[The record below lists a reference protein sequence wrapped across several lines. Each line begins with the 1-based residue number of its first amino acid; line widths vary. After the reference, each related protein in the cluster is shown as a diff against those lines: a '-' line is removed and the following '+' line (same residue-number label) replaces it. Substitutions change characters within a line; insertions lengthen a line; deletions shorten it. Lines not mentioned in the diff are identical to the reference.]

1 MAVLDTSTL
10 EKNDEWKSAEHLT
23 KALLARNPTYSTIF
37 MSNLQFMIGEQ
48 TSVFVPR
55 TEQEDEVPVDK
66 AWAIHAAI
74 IGLNTGNLL
83 FRGLEL
89 DPVNPEMVTVACLAV
104 LAAALPFQ
112 AIFFLINSYIQ
123 EAPNVHEIE
132 YIMLQRL
139 SLICQTISYL
149 SLTAIGILMFE
160 THVYVG
166 GSFFVGCIVAFFLLR
181 AAMNQAEALATN
193 IRVNS

>member
-1 MAVLDTSTL
+1 M
-10 EKNDEWKSAEHLT
+10 EENDERKGSEHLSSYH
-23 KALLARNPTYSTIF
+23 PSTNTLWL
-37 MSNLQFMIGEQ
+37 SLHWGNLQFLIGMQ
-48 TSVFVPR
+48 PSMVVPR
-55 TEQEDEVPVDK
+55 RDDDDVPTDK

-89 DPVNPEMVTVACLAV
+89 DPDDPGMITVACLAV

-123 EAPNVHEIE
+123 EASNVHEIE
-132 YIMLQRL
+132 FIMLQRL

-166 GSFFVGCIVAFFLLR
+166 GSFFAGCIVAFFLLR
-181 AAMNQAEALATN
+181 AAMNQAEALATSHS
-193 IRVNS
+193 R

>member
-1 MAVLDTSTL
+1 MVV
-10 EKNDEWKSAEHLT
+10 
-23 KALLARNPTYSTIF
+23 P
-37 MSNLQFMIGEQ
+37 IGEDGEE
-48 TSVFVPR
+48 TP
-55 TEQEDEVPVDK
+55 TDK

-89 DPVNPEMVTVACLAV
+89 DPDNPEMVTVACLAI
-104 LAAALPFQ
+104 LAAALSFQ

-123 EAPNVHEIE
+123 EASNVHEIE

-160 THVYVG
+160 THVYIG
-166 GSFFVGCIVAFFLLR
+166 GSCVVGCIIAVCLLR
-181 AAMNQAEALATN
+181 APRTQADTLSSV
-193 IRVNS
+193 RR

>member
-1 MAVLDTSTL
+1 MV
-10 EKNDEWKSAEHLT
+10 
-23 KALLARNPTYSTIF
+23 
-37 MSNLQFMIGEQ
+37 
-48 TSVFVPR
+48 VPR
-55 TEQEDEVPVDK
+55 KDETDDTPADK

-89 DPVNPEMVTVACLAV
+89 DPDNPGMITVACLAV

-123 EAPNVHEIE
+123 EASNVHDLE
-132 YIMLQRL
+132 YVMLQRL

-160 THVYVG
+160 THMYVG
-166 GSFFVGCIVAFFLLR
+166 GSFFAGCIVAFFLLR
-181 AAMNQAEALATN
+181 AAMNQAEALATSHS
-193 IRVNS
+193 R

>member
-1 MAVLDTSTL
+1 MLDTSTL
-10 EKNDEWKSAEHLT
+10 EKNDEWKSVEHLT
-23 KALLARNPTYSTIF
+23 KALLARNPTHSTIF

-48 TSVFVPR
+48 TSVVVPR

-89 DPVNPEMVTVACLAV
+89 DPVNPGMVTVACLAV

-123 EAPNVHEIE
+123 EAPNVLEIE

-166 GSFFVGCIVAFFLLR
+166 GSFFAGCVVAFFLLR

>member
-1 MAVLDTSTL
+1 MLDTSTL
-10 EKNDEWKSAEHLT
+10 EENDEWKSAEHLT
-23 KALLARNPTYSTIF
+23 KALLARNPTHSTIF

-48 TSVFVPR
+48 TSVVVPR

-89 DPVNPEMVTVACLAV
+89 DPVNPGMVTVACLAV

-132 YIMLQRL
+132 YIVLQRL

-166 GSFFVGCIVAFFLLR
+166 GSFFAGCVVAFFLLR

>member
-23 KALLARNPTYSTIF
+23 KALLARNPTHSTIF
-37 MSNLQFMIGEQ
+37 MSNLQFMIGQQ
-48 TSVFVPR
+48 TSVVVPR
-55 TEQEDEVPVDK
+55 TEHDDEVPVDK

-89 DPVNPEMVTVACLAV
+89 DPVNPGMVTVACLAV

-166 GSFFVGCIVAFFLLR
+166 GSFFAGCVVAFFLLR

>member
-1 MAVLDTSTL
+1 MLDTSTL
-10 EKNDEWKSAEHLT
+10 EKNDGWKSAEHLS
-23 KALLARNPTYSTIF
+23 KALLARNQTHSTIF

-48 TSVFVPR
+48 TSVVVPR

-89 DPVNPEMVTVACLAV
+89 DPVNPGMVTVACLAV

-166 GSFFVGCIVAFFLLR
+166 GSFFAGCVVAFFLLR

>member
-1 MAVLDTSTL
+1 MLDTSTL
-10 EKNDEWKSAEHLT
+10 EENDEWKSAEHLT
-23 KALLARNPTYSTIF
+23 KALLARNPTHSTIF

-48 TSVFVPR
+48 TSVVVPR

-89 DPVNPEMVTVACLAV
+89 DPVNPGMVTVACLAV

-166 GSFFVGCIVAFFLLR
+166 GSFFAGCVVAFFLLR

>member
-1 MAVLDTSTL
+1 VLDTSTL
-10 EKNDEWKSAEHLT
+10 EKNDGWKSAEHLS
-23 KALLARNPTYSTIF
+23 KDLLARNPTHSTIF

-48 TSVFVPR
+48 TSVVVPR

-89 DPVNPEMVTVACLAV
+89 DPVNPGMVTVACLAV

-166 GSFFVGCIVAFFLLR
+166 GSFFAGCVVAFFLLR

>member
-1 MAVLDTSTL
+1 MKERRRTSGKRSRTKPTL
-10 EKNDEWKSAEHLT
+10 NL
-23 KALLARNPTYSTIF
+23 F
-37 MSNLQFMIGEQ
+37 MSNLQFMIGQQ
-48 TSVFVPR
+48 TSVVVPR
-55 TEQEDEVPVDK
+55 TEQDDEVPVDK

-89 DPVNPEMVTVACLAV
+89 DPVNPGMVTVACLAV

-132 YIMLQRL
+132 YNVTEAIPNL
-139 SLICQTISYL
+139 SDYI
-149 SLTAIGILMFE
+149 SLTAIGILMFGA
-160 THVYVG
+160 HVYVG
-166 GSFFVGCIVAFFLLR
+166 GNFFVGCIVHFLLG
-181 AAMNQAEALATN
+181 AAMIKQSSSNQY
-193 IRVNS
+193 

>member
-1 MAVLDTSTL
+1 MSISSTV
-10 EKNDEWKSAEHLT
+10 EENDERKGSEHLSS
-23 KALLARNPTYSTIF
+23 RHPSTNSHRLSIHWG
-37 MSNLQFMIGEQ
+37 NLQFLIGMQ
-48 TSVFVPR
+48 PSMVVPR
-55 TEQEDEVPVDK
+55 MDDDDDVPADK

-89 DPVNPEMVTVACLAV
+89 DPTDPEMITVACLAV

-123 EAPNVHEIE
+123 EASNVHEIE
-132 YIMLQRL
+132 FIMLQRL

-166 GSFFVGCIVAFFLLR
+166 GSFFAGCIVAFFLLR
-181 AAMNQAEALATN
+181 AAMNQAEALATSHA
-193 IRVNS
+193 R

>member
-1 MAVLDTSTL
+1 MLDTSTL
-10 EKNDEWKSAEHLT
+10 EENDEWKSAEHLT
-23 KALLARNPTYSTIF
+23 KALLARNPTHSTIF

-48 TSVFVPR
+48 TSVVVPR

-89 DPVNPEMVTVACLAV
+89 DPVNPGMVTVACLAV

-123 EAPNVHEIE
+123 EASNVHEME

-166 GSFFVGCIVAFFLLR
+166 GSFFVGCIIAFFLLR
-181 AAMNQAEALATN
+181 AAMTQAESMSVS
-193 IRVNS
+193 RR

>member
-1 MAVLDTSTL
+1 MLDTSTL
-10 EKNDEWKSAEHLT
+10 EKNDGWKSAEHLS
-23 KALLARNPTYSTIF
+23 KALLARNPTHSTIF
-37 MSNLQFMIGEQ
+37 MSNLQFMTGEQ
-48 TSVFVPR
+48 TSVVVPR

-89 DPVNPEMVTVACLAV
+89 DPVNPGMVTVACLAV

-166 GSFFVGCIVAFFLLR
+166 GSFFAGCVVAFFLLR

>member
-10 EKNDEWKSAEHLT
+10 EKNDGWKSAEHLS
-23 KALLARNPTYSTIF
+23 KALLARNPTHSTIF

-48 TSVFVPR
+48 TSVVVPR

-89 DPVNPEMVTVACLAV
+89 DPVNPGMVTVACLAV

-123 EAPNVHEIE
+123 EASNVHEME
-132 YIMLQRL
+132 YI
-139 SLICQTISYL
+139 IC
-149 SLTAIGILMFE
+149 
-160 THVYVG
+160 
-166 GSFFVGCIVAFFLLR
+166 LLYTSPSPR
-181 AAMNQAEALATN
+181 D
-193 IRVNS
+193 

>member
-1 MAVLDTSTL
+1 MV
-10 EKNDEWKSAEHLT
+10 
-23 KALLARNPTYSTIF
+23 
-37 MSNLQFMIGEQ
+37 
-48 TSVFVPR
+48 VPR
-55 TEQEDEVPVDK
+55 RDDDDDVPADK

-89 DPVNPEMVTVACLAV
+89 DPTNPGMITVACLAV

-123 EAPNVHEIE
+123 EASNVHEIE

-160 THVYVG
+160 THMYVG
-166 GSFFVGCIVAFFLLR
+166 GSFFAGCIVAFILLR
-181 AAMNQAEALATN
+181 TAMTQAETLSS
-193 IRVNS
+193 IKR

>member
-1 MAVLDTSTL
+1 MLVAMSISSTL
-10 EKNDEWKSAEHLT
+10 EENDEGKGSEHLSS
-23 KALLARNPTYSTIF
+23 RHPSTNSHQLSIHWG
-37 MSNLQFMIGEQ
+37 NLQFLIGMQ
-48 TSVFVPR
+48 PSMVVPR
-55 TEQEDEVPVDK
+55 MDDDDDVPADK

-89 DPVNPEMVTVACLAV
+89 DPTDPEMITVACLAV

-123 EAPNVHEIE
+123 EASNVHEIE
-132 YIMLQRL
+132 FIMLQRL

-166 GSFFVGCIVAFFLLR
+166 GSFFAGCIVAFFLLR
-181 AAMNQAEALATN
+181 AAMNQAEALATSHA
-193 IRVNS
+193 R

>member
-1 MAVLDTSTL
+1 MLDTSTL
-10 EKNDEWKSAEHLT
+10 EKNDGWKSAEHLT
-23 KALLARNPTYSTIF
+23 KALLARNPTHSTIF

-48 TSVFVPR
+48 TSVVVPR

-89 DPVNPEMVTVACLAV
+89 DPVNPGMVTVACLAV

-166 GSFFVGCIVAFFLLR
+166 GSFFAGCVVAFFLLR

>member
-1 MAVLDTSTL
+1 MLDTSTL
-10 EKNDEWKSAEHLT
+10 EKNDGWKSAEHLS
-23 KALLARNPTYSTIF
+23 KDLLARNPTHSTIF

-48 TSVFVPR
+48 TSVVVPR

-89 DPVNPEMVTVACLAV
+89 DPVNPGMVTVACLAV

-123 EAPNVHEIE
+123 EASNVHEME

-166 GSFFVGCIVAFFLLR
+166 GSFFVGCIIAFFLLR
-181 AAMNQAEALATN
+181 AAMTQAESMSVS
-193 IRVNS
+193 RR

>member
-1 MAVLDTSTL
+1 MV
-10 EKNDEWKSAEHLT
+10 
-23 KALLARNPTYSTIF
+23 
-37 MSNLQFMIGEQ
+37 
-48 TSVFVPR
+48 VPR
-55 TEQEDEVPVDK
+55 KDETDDTPADK

-89 DPVNPEMVTVACLAV
+89 DPDNPGMITVACLAV

-123 EAPNVHEIE
+123 EASNVNDLE
-132 YIMLQRL
+132 YVMLQRL

-149 SLTAIGILMFE
+149 SLTAFGILMFE
-160 THVYVG
+160 THMYVG

-181 AAMNQAEALATN
+181 AAMNQAEALATSHS
-193 IRVNS
+193 R

>member
-23 KALLARNPTYSTIF
+23 KALLARNPTHSTIF
-37 MSNLQFMIGEQ
+37 MSNLQFMIDEQ
-48 TSVFVPR
+48 TSVVVPR

-89 DPVNPEMVTVACLAV
+89 DPVNPGMVTVACLAV

-123 EAPNVHEIE
+123 EAPNVHEME

-166 GSFFVGCIVAFFLLR
+166 GSFFAGCVVAFFLSR
-181 AAMNQAEALATN
+181 
-193 IRVNS
+193 R

>member
-1 MAVLDTSTL
+1 MLDTSTL
-10 EKNDEWKSAEHLT
+10 EKNDGWKSAEHLS
-23 KALLARNPTYSTIF
+23 KDLLARNPTHSTIF

-48 TSVFVPR
+48 TSVVVPR

-89 DPVNPEMVTVACLAV
+89 DPVNPGMVTVACLAV

-166 GSFFVGCIVAFFLLR
+166 GSFFAGCVVAFFLLR

>member
-1 MAVLDTSTL
+1 MLVAMSISSTV
-10 EKNDEWKSAEHLT
+10 EENDERKGSEHLSS
-23 KALLARNPTYSTIF
+23 RHPSTNSHYLSIHWG
-37 MSNLQFMIGEQ
+37 NLQFFIGMQ
-48 TSVFVPR
+48 PPMVVPR
-55 TEQEDEVPVDK
+55 MDDDDDVPADK

-89 DPVNPEMVTVACLAV
+89 DPTDPEMITVACLAV

-123 EAPNVHEIE
+123 EASNVHEIE
-132 YIMLQRL
+132 FIMLQRL

-160 THVYVG
+160 THVYL
-166 GSFFVGCIVAFFLLR
+166 SLIH
-181 AAMNQAEALATN
+181 
-193 IRVNS
+193 I

>member
-1 MAVLDTSTL
+1 MLDTSTL
-10 EKNDEWKSAEHLT
+10 EKNDGWKSAEHLS
-23 KALLARNPTYSTIF
+23 KALLARNPTHSTIF

-48 TSVFVPR
+48 TSVVVPR

-89 DPVNPEMVTVACLAV
+89 DPVNPGMVTVACLAV

-166 GSFFVGCIVAFFLLR
+166 GSFFAGCVVAFFLLR

>member
-1 MAVLDTSTL
+1 MLDSSTL
-10 EKNDEWKSAEHLT
+10 EKNDGWKSAEHLS
-23 KALLARNPTYSTIF
+23 KALLARNPTHSTIF
-37 MSNLQFMIGEQ
+37 MSNLQFMFGEQ
-48 TSVFVPR
+48 TSVVVPR

-89 DPVNPEMVTVACLAV
+89 DPVNPGMVTVACLAV

-166 GSFFVGCIVAFFLLR
+166 GSFFAGCVVAFFLLR

>member
-1 MAVLDTSTL
+1 MLGTSTL

-23 KALLARNPTYSTIF
+23 KALLARNPTHSTIF

-48 TSVFVPR
+48 TSVVVPR

-89 DPVNPEMVTVACLAV
+89 DPVNPGMVTVACLAV

-132 YIMLQRL
+132 YIILQRL

-166 GSFFVGCIVAFFLLR
+166 GSFFAGCVVAFFLLR

>member
-1 MAVLDTSTL
+1 MLDTSTL
-10 EKNDEWKSAEHLT
+10 EKNDGWKSAEHLS
-23 KALLARNPTYSTIF
+23 KALLARNPTHSTIF

-48 TSVFVPR
+48 TSVVVPR

-89 DPVNPEMVTVACLAV
+89 DPVNPGMVTVACLAV

-132 YIMLQRL
+132 YIILQRL

-166 GSFFVGCIVAFFLLR
+166 GSFFAGCVVAFFLLR

>member
-1 MAVLDTSTL
+1 M
-10 EKNDEWKSAEHLT
+10 EENDERKSPEHLSSRYPSSN
-23 KALLARNPTYSTIF
+23 LHQPSLHQG
-37 MSNLQFMIGEQ
+37 NLQFLIGMQ
-48 TSVFVPR
+48 TLMVVPR
-55 TEQEDEVPVDK
+55 RADDDDVPTDK

-89 DPVNPEMVTVACLAV
+89 DPVDPEMITVACLAV

-123 EAPNVHEIE
+123 EASNVHEIE
-132 YIMLQRL
+132 FIMLQRL

-166 GSFFVGCIVAFFLLR
+166 GSFFAGCIVAFFLLR
-181 AAMNQAEALATN
+181 AAMNQAEALATSHA
-193 IRVNS
+193 R